1 MKLLGLTWKFC
12 KLGTLAKFQ
21 SLKNGCANITQ
32 TNKNNRGPI
41 PRLNVK
47 KTNKMSTFQ
56 LEALEDFFVLNSNKE
71 FYVRKYGYVL
81 KIEERLD
88 GHLYRSMNVH
98 AGGDTLDCA
107 ILDCQAIAKDYGK
120 ELKLDENW

>member
-1 MKLLGLTWKFC
+1 MVARILRKLTKQPGV
-12 KLGTLAKFQ
+12 Q
-21 SLKNGCANITQ
+21 SSRFN
-32 TNKNNRGPI
+32 P
-41 PRLNVK
+41 P
-47 KTNKMSTFQ
+47 NKMSTLQ

-81 KIEERLD
+81 KIEEGLD